1 MEKKVTLQNASSMQA
16 KSLLTPA
23 QSFNRSRIMG
33 LNPIASLGESLL
45 PKVASTALEHLL
57 PGQNKNDGNEQNNQ
71 NALQQILSSVAGK

>member
-1 MEKKVTLQNASSMQA
+1 
-16 KSLLTPA
+16 
-23 QSFNRSRIMG
+23 MG